1 MWNGMLPIG
10 SVVVLKDG
18 EIPIMVTGFCQV
30 TLNNEGEPG
39 ELYDYVG
46 VPYPAGFTRVD
57 EMVQFDHDAVERVLA
72 IGFINE
78 DMLNYMP
85 RIQEIVDGLRDG
97 SVTLEQLLAPSGENG

>member
-30 TLNNEGEPG
+30 MLNDEGEPG

-72 IGFINE
+72 IGFNA
-78 DMLNYMP
+78 DRKRYGRNRSWMASSRL
-85 RIQEIVDGLRDG
+85 QEVKW
-97 SVTLEQLLAPSGENG
+97 LA